1 MLLFSGALLNG
12 TQFSILQFLFYF
24 IFLFFLRCRVDT
36 INTWKYSIFKQKNK
50 AHDTIAPEALTPAIR
65 RNKLEIYR
73 YFHFLKRSCI
83 VPQKTSLQKNL
94 SISICIYIAQIFLP
108 QDNFSNQTQ
117 QSTGT
122 KFIVIFLLE
131 APSKTTVLMALS

>member
-1 MLLFSGALLNG
+1 MAGVGRCCTSTSPQNARCKNKRACCFSVR
-12 TQFSILQFLFYF
+12 YKY
-24 IFLFFLRCRVDT
+24 